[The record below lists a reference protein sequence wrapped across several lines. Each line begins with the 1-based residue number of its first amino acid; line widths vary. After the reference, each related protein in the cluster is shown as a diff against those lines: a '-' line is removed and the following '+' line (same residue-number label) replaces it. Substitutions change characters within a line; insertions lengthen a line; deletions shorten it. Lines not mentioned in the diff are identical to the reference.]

1 MKQDNRPPRNSPESQ
16 LDALT
21 QMLREEPVRG
31 PDTETETQQKQEK
44 IVIISVTGNN
54 NIITAEKAKH
64 VIGHND
70 RKTFFVAGAMLCMLF
85 F

>member
-1 MKQDNRPPRNSPESQ
+1 MKPDNRPPCNSPKSQ
-16 LDALT
+16 LDVLT
-21 QMLREEPVRG
+21 EMLREEPARENTK
-31 PDTETETQQKQEK
+31 TETPRKQEK

-54 NIITAEKAKH
+54 NIITGEKAKDI
-64 VIGHND
+64 IGHND